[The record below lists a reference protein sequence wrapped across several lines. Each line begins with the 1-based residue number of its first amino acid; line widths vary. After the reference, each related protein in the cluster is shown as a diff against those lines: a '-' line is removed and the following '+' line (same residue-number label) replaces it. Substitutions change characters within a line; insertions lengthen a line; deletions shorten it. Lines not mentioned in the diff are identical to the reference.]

1 MSDELVAELARGAIA
16 TTAPHELPLF
26 PASSRRF
33 FADPQG
39 ALNTARGRDEVLG
52 FGIEAAAVLITPV
65 ALTVAKDV
73 IRFLVDEVART
84 AKEES
89 RSAIESRVRRLF
101 RRGEGGDDARDDR
114 EEAAQPLSREQLS
127 EVRRIAVEKA
137 STLRLPRE
145 QAELLADAMVGRLAT
160 AAA

>member
-16 TTAPHELPLF
+16 TAAPHELPLF
-26 PASSRRF
+26 PAASRRF
-33 FADPQG
+33 FADPEG
-39 ALNTARGRDEVLG
+39 AVDPARGRDEVLG

-101 RRGEGGDDARDDR
+101 RRGEADDARDDR
-114 EEAAQPLSREQLS
+114 EDAAQPLSREQLG

-137 STLRLPRE
+137 SVLRLPRE